1 MENIKL
7 FEEFLNESNKLNEGE
22 ILVWNEVIDD
32 FHALMNKLDDI
43 GSQTTDPKWRKAIL
57 SISAQLDKVSNNL
70 NKYDTKLGAIPT
82 NESESLN
89 ESGNKPLPFKKARKL
104 TAKDPG
110 LVSDIKSD
118 LTALRLKLG
127 LDNDEKTWLDY
138 IVTLATYGVGQGV
151 WDEMD

>member
-1 MENIKL
+1 MK
-7 FEEFLNESNKLNEGE
+7 
-22 ILVWNEVIDD
+22 
-32 FHALMNKLDDI
+32 
-43 GSQTTDPKWRKAIL
+43 
-57 SISAQLDKVSNNL
+57 NNL
-70 NKYDTKLGAIPT
+70 IMFEKFTDKYNKKLGAIPT